1 MCRGVMPAWMPCTTS
16 VQYLRRSEG
25 GIRFPATGTMDSV
38 SHHAAAGNQT
48 VVFWMSSVLNS
59 LVFSLPTLSQNFWC
73 SSQVGVRSLYLEIL
87 GAVAGIESALYVTDS
102 GIYLTVKWEN
112 KTEGCDNSI
121 SRVLADLIHSK
132 KANKATEGPR
142 LSQSLP
148 MSWIQRSRPR
158 RAALAPSNTNGSEML
173 GVESISTVWK
183 TSSGP

>member
-1 MCRGVMPAWMPCTTS
+1 MSCLHVCLCTTS

-25 GIRFPATGTMDSV
+25 GIRSPATGTYGQCEPPYGCWESNCSLLD
-38 SHHAAAGNQT
+38 G
-48 VVFWMSSVLNS
+48 SSVLNS
-59 LVFSLPTLSQNFWC
+59 LVSSLPTLSQNFWC

-142 LSQSLP
+142 LSQPLP

-158 RAALAPSNTNGSEML
+158 RAALVPSNTNGSEML
-173 GVESISTVWK
+173 GVESISTVCK